1 MWRERHRGPAGSGVA
16 GGNGFADP
24 VRGWRLDGADL
35 DGNPVNLF
43 LSEETLWQI
52 HPGLTIGRHRMLCDL
67 VLDDETVSRRH
78 LRVSRQGEELLVE
91 DLNSLN
97 GTFLD
102 GARLEPFEPVR
113 FAAGQTLVVGHLS
126 LSLSRA

>member
-1 MWRERHRGPAGSGVA
+1 MWRRRHRGAAGHDTE
-16 GGNGFADP
+16 GGDGFTGP

-35 DGNPVNLF
+35 DGNRVSLF

-52 HPGLTIGRHRMLCDL
+52 HPGLTIGRHPMLCDL
-67 VLDDETVSRRH
+67 VLEEGTVSRRH
-78 LRVSRQGEELLVE
+78 FRVSRQGEELLVE

-97 GTFLD
+97 GTYLD
-102 GARLEPFEPVR
+102 GARLEPFEPIR